1 MVSII
6 WNPKF
11 GGQGIIYKYI
21 LNFNDC
27 TFEHGRV
34 LGRTNSKNRY
44 KAIQNVRYL
53 ESEEQVFKKATK
65 NVTGRGRCS
74 QERDAT
80 HSNKFCAH
88 FFRNLSFASLY
99 LIRLG

>member
-21 LNFNDC
+21 LNLNDC

-53 ESEEQVFKKATK
+53 ESEE
-65 NVTGRGRCS
+65 
-74 QERDAT
+74 
-80 HSNKFCAH
+80 
-88 FFRNLSFASLY
+88 
-99 LIRLG
+99 